1 MAYIH
6 NLLSQENHMSDKQQ
20 ETTAQK
26 VVKTENG
33 LYYFAGSSTGFS
45 PGQVIDM
52 PGNSAENYVL
62 GDILALQI
70 LQDLGYTI
78 QDQDTPDNPSD
89 IGEYIKAV
97 YGK

>member
-1 MAYIH
+1 MV
-6 NLLSQENHMSDKQQ
+6 LPKTQKENPV
-20 ETTAQK
+20 QK
-26 VVKTENG
+26 VVETENG
-33 LYYFAGSSTGFS
+33 QFYLAGSDTPLS
-45 PGQVIDM
+45 PGQIIDM

-70 LQDLGYTI
+70 LKDLGYTI
-78 QDQDTPDNPSD
+78 LDHDTPDNPSD